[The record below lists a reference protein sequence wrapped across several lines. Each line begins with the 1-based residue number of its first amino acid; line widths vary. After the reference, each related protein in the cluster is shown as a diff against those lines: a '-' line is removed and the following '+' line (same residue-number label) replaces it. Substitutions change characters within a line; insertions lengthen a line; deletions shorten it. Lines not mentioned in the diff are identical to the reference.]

1 MRSPGREPALSR
13 FGEFIDGL
21 DGLPLISSAGWMDRS
36 AGGGAIVVVDWADM
50 PYVSS
55 SSARCSLLSR
65 AGFGTGSD
73 SGRRRR
79 AWNPS
84 VLSRL
89 SDTRG
94 HLSQR

>member
-13 FGEFIDGL
+13 FGESIAGL
-21 DGLPLISSAGWMDRS
+21 DGLPLMGPAGWMDRS
-36 AGGGAIVVVDWADM
+36 AGGGVIMVVDWADM
-50 PYVSS
+50 PCVSS

-73 SGRRRR
+73 SGRRRG

-84 VLSRL
+84 VLSGL

-94 HLSQR
+94 HLSRR